1 MIRSLTPGQ
10 APRIA
15 LADQFSAKETMAIE
29 NREKIV
35 TRYIEEEM
43 RDSFI
48 NYSMSVIV
56 SRALPD
62 VRDGLKPV
70 HRRIMFSM
78 HELGLAPNRPFK
90 KSALVVGD
98 VLGKYHPHGDSAVYD
113 AMVRMVQDFSLRYP
127 LIHGQGN
134 FGSIDGDP
142 AAAYRYTEAKL
153 RNVSMDMLADIDKGT
168 VNFAPNFDD
177 RLEEPTV
184 LPSKIPNL
192 LVNGSSGIAVGMA
205 TNIPPHNLCEIVD
218 ACVAV
223 IKNPEVTI
231 DELMEIVP
239 GPDFPTGGY
248 IYGRE
253 GIKEAYHTGR
263 GRVRMRARAYVETK
277 KNGRD
282 AIVIT
287 EIPFMVNK
295 SRLLENMAELVR
307 HKKVEGISDIRDE
320 SDRDGMRIVI
330 DLKRDASGEVILN
343 LFYTKTQLQNTFGVI
358 NLALVNGVP
367 RVLDLKTM
375 IEEYLK
381 HRHKVVVRRTEF
393 ELRKAEERA
402 HILEGLKI
410 AIDNLDAVIEIIRK
424 SKDSESARTNLMESF
439 ELSEV
444 QAQAILDLRLARLT
458 ALEREKLD
466 EEFDELKV
474 TIERLKGLLASRELR
489 MQIIINELIEIR
501 DKYGDE
507 RRTEILDDLG
517 EFNMEDLIAE
527 EEMVITI
534 SHNGYIKRLP
544 VTTYRRQVRGG
555 RGKSGQTTRETDFLE
570 HMFIASTHDYILF
583 FTEKGQ
589 LYWLKVYEIPQASRT
604 AQGKAIVNLIEI
616 AKEDRVTAM
625 LPVRNFS
632 EDQFVM
638 LATRKGQIKKT
649 PLAAFSNPRRTGIIA
664 IGVPEDDALIEA
676 KITDGSH
683 DVILATSNGQAIRF
697 HEDKVRPM
705 GRTAYGVRG
714 ITLEHDDYVVGMVS
728 FNRDSSLLVVSAKG
742 MGKRSSVEEYRVTNR
757 GGKGIITLRYTPKTG
772 RLVAIKEVVDDDEM
786 ILITQLGLIIRIALS
801 SVKVIGRNTS
811 GVKLINLNKGDQ
823 VVDMARIVPGED
835 EDQENG
841 ILEQNPEE
849 VEQ

>member
-1 MIRSLTPGQ
+1 MS
-10 APRIA
+10 
-15 LADQFSAKETMAIE
+15 IE
-29 NREKIV
+29 NREKVV

-48 NYSMSVIV
+48 NYAMSVIM

-70 HRRIMFSM
+70 HRRIMYSM
-78 HELGLAPNRPFK
+78 HELGLVPNRGFK

-98 VLGKYHPHGDSAVYD
+98 VLGKYHPHGDSSVYD

-127 LIHGQGN
+127 LVHGQGN
-134 FGSIDGDP
+134 FGSVDGDS

-153 RNVSMDMLADIDKGT
+153 RNVSIDMLSDIDKST
-168 VNFAPNFDD
+168 VDFAPNYDD

-218 ACVAV
+218 ACLAL
-223 IKNPEVTI
+223 IDNPEVTI
-231 DELMEIVP
+231 DELMQIVP

-282 AIVIT
+282 SIIIT

-358 NLALVNGVP
+358 NLALVDGVP
-367 RVLDLKTM
+367 RVLNLKTM
-375 IEEYLK
+375 IDEYLK
-381 HRHKVVVRRTEF
+381 HRHNVVVRRTEF
-393 ELRKAEERA
+393 DLKKAEERA

-410 AIDNLDAVIEIIRK
+410 AIDNLDAVIKIIRE
-424 SKDSESARTNLMESF
+424 SQDSATARDNLMQSF
-439 ELSEV
+439 GLSEI

-458 ALEREKLD
+458 ALERDKLD
-466 EEFDELKV
+466 EEYNELLK
-474 TIERLKGLLASRELR
+474 TIERLKGLLANRELR
-489 MQIIINELIEIR
+489 MQLIKDELIEVK

-507 RRTEILDDLG
+507 RRTEIIDDAG
-517 EFNMEDLIAE
+517 EFNIEDLIAE

-544 VTTYRRQVRGG
+544 VGTYRRQARGG

-589 LYWLKVYEIPQASRT
+589 LYWLKVYEIPQAGRT
-604 AQGKAIVNLIEI
+604 SQGKAVVNLIEI
-616 AKEDRVTAM
+616 EKEDRITAM
-625 LPVRNFS
+625 LPVRSFS
-632 EDQFVM
+632 EDQYVM

-649 PLAAFSNPRRTGIIA
+649 SLSAFSNPRRNGIIA
-664 IGVPEDDALIEA
+664 IGVPEDDELIEA

-683 DVILATSNGQAIRF
+683 DVVLATSNGQAIRF

-714 ITLEHDDYVVGMVS
+714 ISLEHDDYLVGMVTL
-728 FNRDSSLLVVSAKG
+728 NRDSTLLVVSEKG

-772 RLVAIKEVVDDDEM
+772 KLVTIKEVVDDDEM
-786 ILITQLGLIIRIALS
+786 ILITQQGLIIRIALS
-801 SVKVIGRNTS
+801 GVKVIGRNTS
-811 GVKLINLNKGDQ
+811 GVKLINLNEGDKL
-823 VVDMARIVPGED
+823 VDVARIVPGED

-841 ILEQNPEE
+841 ILDQDPEQ

>member
-1 MIRSLTPGQ
+1 MS
-10 APRIA
+10 
-15 LADQFSAKETMAIE
+15 IE
-29 NREKIV
+29 NREKVV

-43 RDSFI
+43 RNSFI
-48 NYSMSVIV
+48 NYAMSVIM

-98 VLGKYHPHGDSAVYD
+98 VLGKYHPHGDSSVYD

-127 LIHGQGN
+127 LVHGQGN
-134 FGSIDGDP
+134 FGSVDGDS

-153 RNVSMDMLADIDKGT
+153 RHVSMDMLADIDKGT
-168 VNFAPNFDD
+168 VDYAPNYDD
-177 RLEEPTV
+177 RLQEPTV

-218 ACVAV
+218 ACMAL
-223 IKNPEVTI
+223 IDNPEVTI
-231 DELMEIVP
+231 DELMQIVP

-248 IYGRE
+248 IYGRD

-282 AIVIT
+282 AIIIT

-358 NLALVNGVP
+358 NLALVDGVP
-367 RVLDLKTM
+367 RVLNLKAM

-381 HRHKVVVRRTEF
+381 HRHNVVVRRTEF
-393 ELRKAEERA
+393 DLRKAEERA

-410 AIDNLDAVIEIIRK
+410 AIDNLDAVIKIIRE
-424 SKDSESARTNLMESF
+424 SKDSVTARDSLMQSF
-439 ELSEV
+439 ALSEI

-458 ALEREKLD
+458 ALERDKLD
-466 EEFDELKV
+466 EEFNELLK
-474 TIERLKGLLASRELR
+474 TIEQLKGLLANRELR
-489 MQIIINELIEIR
+489 MQLIKDELTEVR

-544 VTTYRRQVRGG
+544 VGTYRRQARGG

-589 LYWLKVYEIPQASRT
+589 LYWLKVYEIPQAGRT
-604 AQGKAIVNLIEI
+604 SQGKAVVNLIEI
-616 AKEDRVTAM
+616 EKEDRITAM
-625 LPVRNFS
+625 LPVRKFS
-632 EDQFVM
+632 EDKFVM

-649 PLAAFSNPRRTGIIA
+649 SLSAFSNPRRNGIIA
-664 IGVPEDDALIEA
+664 IGVPEDDELIEA

-683 DVILATSNGQAIRF
+683 DVVLATSNGQAIRF

-714 ITLEHDDYVVGMVS
+714 ISLEHDDYLVGMVTL
-728 FNRDSSLLVVSAKG
+728 NRDSTLLVVSEKG

-757 GGKGIITLRYTPKTG
+757 GGKGIITLRCTPKTG
-772 RLVAIKEVVDDDEM
+772 KLVTIKEVVDDDEM
-786 ILITQLGLIIRIALS
+786 ILITQQGLIIRIALS
-801 SVKVIGRNTS
+801 GVKVIGRNTS
-811 GVKLINLNKGDQ
+811 GVKLINLNAGDKL
-823 VVDMARIVPGED
+823 VDVARIVPGED
-835 EDQENG
+835 DDQENG
-841 ILEQNPEE
+841 ILDQDPEQI
-849 VEQ
+849 EQ